1 MTDRRV
7 RHVPVVDNGAV
18 IGLISIGDL
27 VKARLDEK
35 ITENLVLQE
44 IAGWR
49 RAVAA

>member
-1 MTDRRV
+1 M
-7 RHVPVVDNGAV
+7 V

-27 VKARLDEK
+27 VKACLDEK

-44 IAGWR
+44 IAGWP